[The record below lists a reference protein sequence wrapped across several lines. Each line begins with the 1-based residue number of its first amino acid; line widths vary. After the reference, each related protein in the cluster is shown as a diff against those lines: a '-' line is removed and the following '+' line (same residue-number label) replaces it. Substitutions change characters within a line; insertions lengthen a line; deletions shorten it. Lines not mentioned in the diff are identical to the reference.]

1 MSRKSWFAHERI
13 CYLDSFPFIKFLQ
26 NYDLFM
32 FDVIQL
38 HVIVKMCS
46 IVVCEIVTTVEHLGE
61 LANKMLSF
69 INKLQTGKR
78 FQTFI
83 SNF

>member
-1 MSRKSWFAHERI
+1 
-13 CYLDSFPFIKFLQ
+13 
-26 NYDLFM
+26 M

-38 HVIVKMCS
+38 HVIVKMCL

>member
-1 MSRKSWFAHERI
+1 
-13 CYLDSFPFIKFLQ
+13 
-26 NYDLFM
+26 M

-61 LANKMLSF
+61 IANEMLSF
-69 INKLQTGKR
+69 KK
-78 FQTFI
+78 
-83 SNF
+83 

>member
-1 MSRKSWFAHERI
+1 
-13 CYLDSFPFIKFLQ
+13 
-26 NYDLFM
+26 M

-61 LANKMLSF
+61 IANEMLSF
-69 INKLQTGKR
+69 KNKLQTGKR